1 MKNLLKHLLR
11 ENIFSEEYDAGT
23 KKLYGYHVT
32 GSHPETLKS
41 IKTNGFRIGPGQM
54 EGRGFY
60 AFYLLERACGYSSKE
75 YVTNR
80 IIKFEI
86 SDLSKVLILDMEVAK
101 EVLGNDYHIAN
112 QLDKMFGLDY
122 CYEDCKKIYYDS
134 FPTKEDYVKE
144 LYRIEEMQTR
154 DIGPEFSTMHTLVFE
169 NSVNVINYGSY
180 GLQYRIN
187 DVEIAKPIGYYDL
200 ERTTKNIIKYTDL

>member
-1 MKNLLKHLLR
+1 MKNLIKQLLR
-11 ENIFSEEYDAGT
+11 ETLFSEEYDATT

-41 IKTNGFRIGPGQM
+41 IIANGFRIGPGQM

-60 AFYLLERACGYSSKE
+60 AFYLLERASGYSSKE
-75 YVTNR
+75 YITNR

-86 SDLSKVLILDMEVAK
+86 TDLSKILILDMDVAK
-101 EVLGNDYHIAN
+101 EILGDKYHIAN

-122 CYEDCKKIYYDS
+122 CYEDTRKITHDY
-134 FPTKEDYVKE
+134 FPTKEDYIKE
-144 LYRIEEMQTR
+144 LYKIENMESR
-154 DIGPEFSTMHTLVFE
+154 GIGPEFFTMHSLDFE
-169 NSVNVINYGSY
+169 SSVNVINYGVY
-180 GLQYRIN
+180 GLQFRIN

-200 ERTTKNIIKYTDL
+200 EPTTKNILKYTDL